1 MIIIRREWPEQG
13 ELVVCTVKKVV
24 DFGAFVDLD
33 EYENKEGLIHVSEV
47 ASGWIKYIRD
57 HIREGQKIVC
67 KVLNVVPTRG
77 HIDLSLKDVNE
88 HQRREKIHTWKNEQK
103 AEKMLNFVAS
113 AADVDVDQLYD
124 DIGDELMKKFGSIY
138 TAFEDAVVGGC
149 SVLTDIGISKD
160 YAEIIVRV
168 ARENVKLPIVNIA
181 GYVSLTCPLPNGV
194 EVIKDAL
201 SIASKV
207 DIPEI
212 EIEVNYVGAPHYRI
226 RVTAPDYKRAE
237 VALRKA
243 AEAAIKIVEKSE
255 GMGEFHRERV

>member
-1 MIIIRREWPEQG
+1 
-13 ELVVCTVKKVV
+13 VV

-113 AADVDVDQLYD
+113 AAGLDVDQLYD

-168 ARENVKLPIVNIA
+168 ARENVKLPIVDIA

-194 EVIKDAL
+194 EVIKEAL

-207 DIPEI
+207 DVPEI

>member
-24 DFGAFVDLD
+24 DFGAFVGLD
-33 EYENKEGLIHVSEV
+33 EYDGKEGLIHVSEV

-88 HQRREKIHTWKNEQK
+88 HQRREKIHVWKNEQK

-113 AADVDVDQLYD
+113 AAGVDVDQLYD
-124 DIGDELMKKFGSIY
+124 DIGDKLIKKFGSIY
-138 TAFEDAVVGGC
+138 TAFENVVVGGC
-149 SVLTDIGISKD
+149 SVLTEIEISKE
-160 YAEIIVRV
+160 YADIIVNV
-168 ARENVKLPIVNIA
+168 ARENVKRPIVDIA
-181 GYVSLTCPLPNGV
+181 GYVSLTCPLPNGI
-194 EVIKDAL
+194 EVIKEAL
-201 SIASKV
+201 ETASKV
-207 DIPEI
+207 DVHGVD
-212 EIEVNYVGAPHYRI
+212 IEVSYVGAPRYRI

-237 VALRKA
+237 GALRRV
-243 AEAAIKIVEKSE
+243 AEAAIQVMEKSE
-255 GMGEFHRERV
+255 GMGEFNRDRV